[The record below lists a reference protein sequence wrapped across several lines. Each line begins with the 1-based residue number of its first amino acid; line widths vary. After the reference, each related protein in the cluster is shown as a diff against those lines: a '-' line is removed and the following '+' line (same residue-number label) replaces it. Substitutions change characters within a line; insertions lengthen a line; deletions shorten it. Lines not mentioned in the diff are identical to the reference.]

1 LYYCKMVAITISFK
15 GCKTQLHIHFVM
27 KARPDVPLL
36 YTVSCWGFGVSILSC
51 KMYSVLVCM
60 LASLEVFLQQ
70 SVSWYGVVR
79 FNEKNMIYLFS
90 VLLYAQHLLV

>member
-1 LYYCKMVAITISFK
+1 MMAITIYFK
-15 GCKTQLHIHFVM
+15 VCKTQVHNHFVM

-36 YTVSCWGFGVSILSC
+36 YTVSCWGFNVSILSC
-51 KMYSVLVCM
+51 KMYSVRFCM

-70 SVSWYGVVR
+70 SVSWYVVVK
-79 FNEKNMIYLFS
+79 FSEKNMVYLFS

>member
-1 LYYCKMVAITISFK
+1 MVAITISFK